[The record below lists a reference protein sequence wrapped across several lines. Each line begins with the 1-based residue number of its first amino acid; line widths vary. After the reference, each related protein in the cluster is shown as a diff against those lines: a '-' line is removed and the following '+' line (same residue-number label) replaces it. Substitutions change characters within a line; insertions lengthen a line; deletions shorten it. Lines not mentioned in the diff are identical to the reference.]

1 MQSKKHSIIES
12 FTNVFIGYLVAIMS
26 QLVIFPLFGINIP
39 LKDNLLIGFWFT
51 LISIVRSYSIRRL
64 FNRIKSNVK

>member
-12 FTNVFIGYLVAIMS
+12 FTNVFIGYVVAIIS
-26 QLVIFPLFGINIP
+26 QLVIFPIFDIHIP

-64 FNRIKSNVK
+64 FNRIKTK